1 MCDGMCKMSWCEVA
15 RTSITRCG
23 KQDVSSKPT
32 KGTFR
37 GVITRRKE
45 KRQQMHLESK
55 LKVKNLESKNME
67 QKKKFCFRPMMLKQH
82 LCANQLKVPRC
93 VQSWLLENT
102 QKKKIQSAKCKH
114 IIFIC
119 DLQSTYWKLG
129 CIRFPNK
136 KWHLT
141 LAFYNSRI
149 MHGFDT
155 NDHIWQEQGKS
166 KLKESPT

>member
-1 MCDGMCKMSWCEVA
+1 MCK
-15 RTSITRCG
+15 SIEGPKMCA
-23 KQDVSSKPT
+23 
-32 KGTFR
+32 
-37 GVITRRKE
+37 
-45 KRQQMHLESK
+45 K
-55 LKVKNLESKNME
+55 LIAQKY
-67 QKKKFCFRPMMLKQH
+67 KKKK
-82 LCANQLKVPRC
+82 
-93 VQSWLLENT
+93 T
-102 QKKKIQSAKCKH
+102 QSAKCKY

-119 DLQSTYWKLG
+119 DLQSTDWKLG

-166 KLKESPT
+166 KLKENSTWFKKFTK